1 MEKLRNLFAVKK
13 EKTIDEETTSNDYNQ
28 EDIRSQENIRITY
41 YQSGFAAAQKA
52 TGKPIVLQA
61 CLQNVYNSFEDQCRN
76 QKIEQEKLKKP
87 YYEEIERQKSEIKK
101 LETAKEIN
109 DEKQEK
115 CNNQLLQLKD
125 AIIDVKVNPD
135 DHGLVVEKNP
145 KVKFYIGLV
154 LLLPI
159 TLYLLVFYISASYS
173 VFFKQFNDDSLSSAI
188 FDAQAFT
195 KAMQDGALEAILIV
209 TIPFVFM
216 GLGYI
221 IHMMQKIPGIASKIK
236 LLLLF
241 TITFL
246 FDGLL
251 AYVIEKKIYE
261 FNRTPSSPDFDLS
274 IAVKESEF
282 WVIIFAGFIV
292 YIIWGLVFDF
302 VMKEHESLDKINVFI
317 NAKKKEIS
325 NIKTQLT
332 ALMLKSDTLKGK
344 ISEVN
349 GKISEVQSKLDGF
362 IFPVKKYLHYHHQYV
377 EGWFQSIGTEIA
389 LPKKQKDELLE
400 NCQNVCN
407 DHLNKLNLNED
418 STQNTIYAKS

>member
-1 MEKLRNLFAVKK
+1 MVKLRNLFAVKK
-13 EKTIDEETTSNDYNQ
+13 EKTVDEDTNNYNQ
-28 EDIRSQENIRITY
+28 VNIRTQENIRITY

-52 TGKPIVLQA
+52 TGTPLVLKA

-87 YYEEIERQKSEIKK
+87 YFEEIERQKSEIKK

-109 DEKQEK
+109 EEKQEK
-115 CNNQLLQLKD
+115 HNNQLLQLKD
-125 AIIDVKVNPD
+125 EIIDVKVNPD

-145 KVKFYIGLV
+145 KVKFYIGLA

-173 VFFKQFNDDSLSSAI
+173 VFFKEFNDDTLSSAI

-195 KAMQDGALEAILIV
+195 KALKDGMLEAILIV

-221 IHMMQKIPGIASKIK
+221 IHMMQRLPGVINRIK
-236 LLLLF
+236 LFLLF
-241 TITFL
+241 AMTFL

-261 FNRTPSSPDFDLS
+261 FNKTPSSPDFDLS

-302 VMKEHESLDKINVFI
+302 VMKEYESLDKINVYI
-317 NAKKKEIS
+317 NAKKKEIR
-325 NIKTQLT
+325 NIKSQLT
-332 ALMLKSDTLKGK
+332 ALILKSDALKGK
-344 ISEVN
+344 ITEVKGKVSE
-349 GKISEVQSKLDGF
+349 IQSKVDGF
-362 IFPVKKYLHYHHQYV
+362 IFPVKTYLHYHHQYV
-377 EGWFQSIGTEIA
+377 EGWFQAIGTEIA

-400 NCQNVCN
+400 NCQNICN
-407 DHLNKLNLNED
+407 DHLDKLKLNED
-418 STQNTIYAKS
+418 STQNTIYANS

>member
-1 MEKLRNLFAVKK
+1 MEKLKSLFAVRK
-13 EKTIDEETTSNDYNQ
+13 EKLKEEELDINDNNH
-28 EDIRSQENIRITY
+28 DSIRITY

-52 TGKPIVLQA
+52 TGKPIVLKA

-87 YYEEIERQKSEIKK
+87 YYEEMERQKSEIKK

-109 DEKQEK
+109 EEKQEK
-115 CNNQLLQLKD
+115 SNKQLLLVKEEM
-125 AIIDVKVNPD
+125 IDVKVNPD
-135 DHGLVVEKNP
+135 NHGLIVEKNP
-145 KVKFYIGLV
+145 KVKFYIGLT

-173 VFFKQFNDDSLSSAI
+173 VFFKEFNDDSLSSAI

-195 KAMQDGALEAILIV
+195 KALQDGALEAILIV

-221 IHMMQKIPGIASKIK
+221 IHMMQKVPGIMSKIK
-236 LLLLF
+236 LIMLF
-241 TITFL
+241 VITFL

-274 IAVKESEF
+274 IAIKESEF
-282 WVIIFAGFIV
+282 WVIIFAGFVV

-302 VMKEHESLDKINVFI
+302 IMKEYESLDKIKIYI
-317 NAKKKEIS
+317 NAKKKEIR
-325 NIKTQLT
+325 NIKAQLKELILT
-332 ALMLKSDTLKGK
+332 NDTLKAKTTEVKGKVSEIQGK
-344 ISEVN
+344 I
-349 GKISEVQSKLDGF
+349 DGF

-400 NCQNVCN
+400 SCQSICVE
-407 DHLNKLNLNED
+407 HLEKLNINED
-418 STQNTIYAKS
+418 STQNTIYAKN

>member
-13 EKTIDEETTSNDYNQ
+13 DQPEEEELDNNLTNQ
-28 EDIRSQENIRITY
+28 DNIRITY

-52 TGKPIVLQA
+52 TGKPIVLKA

-87 YYEEIERQKSEIKK
+87 YHEEIERQKSEIKK

-109 DEKQEK
+109 DEKQVEYNDK
-115 CNNQLLQLKD
+115 VSQIKD
-125 AIIDVKVNPD
+125 DIIDVRVNPNN
-135 DHGLVVEKNP
+135 HGLIVERNP
-145 KVKFYIGLV
+145 KIKFYIGLA

-173 VFFKQFNDDSLSSAI
+173 VFFKEFNDDSLSSAI
-188 FDAQAFT
+188 FDAQAFS
-195 KAMQDGALEAILIV
+195 KALQDGALEAILIV

-221 IHMMQKIPGIASKIK
+221 IHMMQKVPGVASKIK
-236 LLLLF
+236 LLGLF
-241 TITFL
+241 IITFL

-261 FNRTPSSPDFDLS
+261 FNRTPSSPDFDLT
-274 IAVKESEF
+274 IAIKESEF

-302 VMKEHESLDKINVFI
+302 IMKEHESLDKINVFI
-317 NAKKKEIS
+317 RAKQKELAKINLELKENGIIS
-325 NIKTQLT
+325 DSIKSKITE
-332 ALMLKSDTLKGK
+332 AKGK
-344 ISEVN
+344 ISEVQN
-349 GKISEVQSKLDGF
+349 KIDGF

-377 EGWFQSIGTEIA
+377 EGWFQAIGTEIA
-389 LPKKQKDELLE
+389 LPARQKDELLE
-400 NCQNVCN
+400 NCQTICN
-407 DHLNKLNLNED
+407 NHLIALNLNED
-418 STQNTIYAKS
+418 STQHTIYTQN

>member
-13 EKTIDEETTSNDYNQ
+13 EKQEVEELDFNGNNQ
-28 EDIRSQENIRITY
+28 DAIRITY

-52 TGKPIVLQA
+52 TGKPIVLKA

-76 QKIEQEKLKKP
+76 QQIEQEKLKKP

-109 DEKQEK
+109 DDKQGE
-115 CNNQLLQLKD
+115 CNNQLSQVRED
-125 AIIDVKVNPD
+125 IIDVRVNPD
-135 DHGLVVEKNP
+135 NHGLIIERNP
-145 KVKFYIGLV
+145 KVKFYIGLA

-173 VFFKQFNDDSLSSAI
+173 VFFKEFNDDSLSSAI

-221 IHMMQKIPGIASKIK
+221 IHMMQKVPGIASKIK
-236 LLLLF
+236 LFLLF
-241 TITFL
+241 VLTFL

-274 IAVKESEF
+274 IAIKESEF

-302 VMKEHESLDKINVFI
+302 VMKEHESLDRINVFV
-317 NAKKKEIS
+317 NAKKKEIVNLRS
-325 NIKTQLT
+325 ELKELGLKNDS
-332 ALMLKSDTLKGK
+332 LKSKITEAKGK
-344 ISEVN
+344 VSE
-349 GKISEVQSKLDGF
+349 IQSKIDGF

-377 EGWFQSIGTEIA
+377 EGWFQAIGTEIA
-389 LPKKQKDELLE
+389 LPARQKDELLE
-400 NCQNVCN
+400 NCQTVCN
-407 DHLNKLNLNED
+407 DHLIKLNLNED
-418 STQNTIYAKS
+418 STQNTIYSKS

>member
-1 MEKLRNLFAVKK
+1 MSAIKDLFKLKITSENNNSI
-13 EKTIDEETTSNDYNQ
+13 IDVENTEESREQ
-28 EDIRSQENIRITY
+28 IRITY

-52 TGKPIVLQA
+52 TGKPIVLKA
-61 CLQNVYNSFEDQCRN
+61 CLQNVFNSFEDQCRN

-101 LETAKEIN
+101 LETVKEIN

-115 CNNQLLQLKD
+115 YNNQLSQLKEE
-125 AIIDVKVNPD
+125 IIDVRLNPD
-135 DHGLVVEKNP
+135 NYGLIVERNP
-145 KVKFYIGLV
+145 KVKFYIGLT

-173 VFFKQFNDDSLSSAI
+173 VFFKEFNDDSLSSAI

-195 KAMQDGALEAILIV
+195 KAMEDGVLEAILIV

-221 IHMMQKIPGIASKIK
+221 IHMMQKVPGVWSTLK
-236 LLLLF
+236 LLGLF
-241 TITFL
+241 VITFL

-261 FNRTPSSPDFDLS
+261 FNRTPSSPNFDLS

-302 VMKEHESLDKINVFI
+302 VMKEHESLDRINVFI
-317 NAKKKEIS
+317 NAKKKEMG
-325 NIKTQLT
+325 NLKTQLID
-332 ALMLKSDTLKGK
+332 LVLKNDTLKSK
-344 ISEVN
+344 ITEVN
-349 GKISEVQSKLDGF
+349 GKISEAQSKIDGF
-362 IFPVKKYLHYHHQYV
+362 VFPVKKYLHYHHQYV

-400 NCQNVCN
+400 DCQAVCI
-407 DHLNKLNLNED
+407 DHLAKLNLNED
-418 STQNTIYAKS
+418 STQNTIFIQN

>member
-1 MEKLRNLFAVKK
+1 MEKLKNLFAVKK
-13 EKTIDEETTSNDYNQ
+13 EKPEAQELDSNANNQ
-28 EDIRSQENIRITY
+28 DNIRITY

-52 TGKPIVLQA
+52 TGKPIVLKA
-61 CLQNVYNSFEDQCRN
+61 CLQNVYNTFEDQCRN

-87 YYEEIERQKSEIKK
+87 YYEEIERHKSEIKK

-109 DEKQEK
+109 DEKQIE
-115 CNNQLLQLKD
+115 CNNQFSQVRED
-125 AIIDVKVNPD
+125 IIDVRVNPD
-135 DHGLVVEKNP
+135 NHGLIVERNP
-145 KVKFYIGLV
+145 KVKFYIGLA

-173 VFFKQFNDDSLSSAI
+173 VFFKEFNDDSLSSAI

-221 IHMMQKIPGIASKIK
+221 VHMMQKVPGILSTIK
-236 LLLLF
+236 LLVLF
-241 TITFL
+241 IITFL

-274 IAVKESEF
+274 IAIKESEF

-302 VMKEHESLDKINVFI
+302 VMKEHESLDRINVFI
-317 NAKKKEIS
+317 NAKKKEIV
-325 NIKTQLT
+325 NIKTQLKE
-332 ALMLKSDTLKGK
+332 LILKNDSLKSKITEVQGK
-344 ISEVN
+344 A
-349 GKISEVQSKLDGF
+349 SEVQSKIDGF
-362 IFPVKKYLHYHHQYV
+362 IFPIKKYLHYHHQYV
-377 EGWFQSIGTEIA
+377 EGWFQAIGTEIA
-389 LPKKQKDELLE
+389 LPTKQKDELLG
-400 NCQNVCN
+400 NCQIVCN
-407 DHLNKLNLNED
+407 DHLVQMNLNEG
-418 STQNTIYAKS
+418 STQNTIYSQS

>member
-1 MEKLRNLFAVKK
+1 MEKLRSLFAVKK
-13 EKTIDEETTSNDYNQ
+13 EKLEDEDLSFDTKNQ
-28 EDIRSQENIRITY
+28 DNIRITY

-52 TGKPIVLQA
+52 SGKPIVLKA

-87 YYEEIERQKSEIKK
+87 YYEEIERHNSEIKK

-109 DEKQEK
+109 EEKQVECK
-115 CNNQLLQLKD
+115 NQLSQIKED
-125 AIIDVKVNPD
+125 IIDVRVNPD
-135 DHGLVVEKNP
+135 NHGLIIERNP
-145 KVKFYIGLV
+145 KVKFYIGLA

-173 VFFKQFNDDSLSSAI
+173 VFFKEFNDDSLSSAI

-221 IHMMQKIPGIASKIK
+221 IHMMQKVSGIASKIK
-236 LLLLF
+236 LFLLF
-241 TITFL
+241 VVTFL

-317 NAKKKEIS
+317 NAKKKEMA
-325 NIKTQLT
+325 NIRTQLKE
-332 ALMLKSDTLKGK
+332 LVLKNDSLKSKITEFKGK
-344 ISEVN
+344 ASEA
-349 GKISEVQSKLDGF
+349 QSKIDGF
-362 IFPVKKYLHYHHQYV
+362 IFPIKKYLHYHHQYV

-400 NCQNVCN
+400 DCQTVCN
-407 DHLNKLNLNED
+407 EHLIKLNLNED
-418 STQNTIYAKS
+418 STQNTIYSKS

>member
-1 MEKLRNLFAVKK
+1 MGALKNIFTLKK
-13 EKTIDEETTSNDYNQ
+13 KADPIPVSN
-28 EDIRSQENIRITY
+28 ENDDSRDQIRISY

-52 TGKPIVLQA
+52 TGKPIVLKA

-76 QKIEQEKLKKP
+76 QKIEQENLKKP

-109 DEKQEK
+109 DDKQDK
-115 CNNQLLQLKD
+115 CNNQLAQIRED
-125 AIIDVKVNPD
+125 IIDVRINPD
-135 DHGLVVEKNP
+135 NHGLIVEKNP
-145 KVKFYIGLV
+145 KVKFYIGLI

-173 VFFKQFNDDSLSSAI
+173 VFFKEFNDDSLSSAI

-221 IHMMQKIPGIASKIK
+221 IHMMQKIPGAASVIK
-236 LLLLF
+236 LSLLF
-241 TITFL
+241 LITFL

-274 IAVKESEF
+274 IAIKESEF

-317 NAKKKEIS
+317 NAKKKEVA
-325 NIKTQLT
+325 NIKTQLKE
-332 ALMLKSDTLKGK
+332 LVLKNDNLKSKITEVKGK
-344 ISEVN
+344 TSEA
-349 GKISEVQSKLDGF
+349 QSKIDGF
-362 IFPVKKYLHYHHQYV
+362 IFPVKTYLHYHHQYI

-400 NCQNVCN
+400 SCQAICN
-407 DHLNKLNLNED
+407 EHLAKLNLNEG
-418 STQNTIYAKS
+418 STQNTIYSQN